1 MATKKKALGITA
13 IVSIIFLIIV
23 MIAVYCYLT
32 YSPVFIKTE
41 LNKQGY
47 NVEDVKF
54 TNTGLFAHTSE
65 RVYQSSVPIHYQD
78 EDYFNLWIVKTERY
92 NEGMGPGFLMP
103 PVPLTVEP
111 YVFKEL
117 KIE

>member
-1 MATKKKALGITA
+1 MATKIKALRIPA
-13 IVSIIFLIIV
+13 IVSVIFLIIV
-23 MIAVYCYLT
+23 TLAVYCYLN
-32 YSPVFIKTE
+32 YSPVFIKRE

-47 NVEDVKF
+47 NVEDVIF

-65 RVYQSSVPIHYQD
+65 RVYQSSVPIYYQD
-78 EDYFNLWIVKTERY
+78 EDYFNLWIIRY
-92 NEGMGPGFLMP
+92 NKGMGTGFLMTHAP
-103 PVPLTVEP
+103 RIVEP